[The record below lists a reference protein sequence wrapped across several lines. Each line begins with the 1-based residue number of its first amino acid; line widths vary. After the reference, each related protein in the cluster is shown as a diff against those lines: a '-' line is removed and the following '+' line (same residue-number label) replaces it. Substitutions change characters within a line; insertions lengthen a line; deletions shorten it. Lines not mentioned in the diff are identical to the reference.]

1 LVSRVAVNVYGSPW
15 QQNSSAP
22 LAA

>member
-1 LVSRVAVNVYGSPW
+1 LVSRVAVKCLW
-15 QQNSSAP
+15 IAEAKKSSAP